1 MERLLQLLKE
11 NARASSEQLA
21 VMLNTTKEEV
31 EKSIADYEKKGVI
44 KGYQA
49 LINWEKA
56 DENRASAL
64 IELKVSPKR
73 DRGFDEIANRIM
85 AFSEVESVSLM
96 SGGFDLA
103 VIVSGKSMQDIAMFV
118 ARRLSPLDGVLATAT
133 HFFLTRYKDG
143 GVSFVDEE
151 TDERR
156 DSWSD

>member
-56 DENRASAL
+56 DENRLLPS
-64 IELKVSPKR
+64 S
-73 DRGFDEIANRIM
+73 
-85 AFSEVESVSLM
+85 S
-96 SGGFDLA
+96 
-103 VIVSGKSMQDIAMFV
+103 
-118 ARRLSPLDGVLATAT
+118 
-133 HFFLTRYKDG
+133 
-143 GVSFVDEE
+143 
-151 TDERR
+151 
-156 DSWSD
+156 

>member
-1 MERLLQLLKE
+1 MDKLLQILKE
-11 NARASSEQLA
+11 NARIPSEQLA
-21 VMLNTTKEEV
+21 AMLDCTKEEV
-31 EKSIADYEKKGVI
+31 EKAIADYEAKGVI

-73 DRGFDEIANRIM
+73 DRGFDEIANRVM

-133 HFFLTRYKDG
+133 HFFLKTYKQQG
-143 GVSFVDEE
+143 FIIQK
-151 TDERR
+151 
-156 DSWSD
+156 DSDNGDRLIYSP

>member
-31 EKSIADYEKKGVI
+31 EKAIADYEKKGVI

-56 DENRASAL
+56 DENHASAL

-133 HFFLTRYKDG
+133 HFFLTRYKEG

>member
-11 NARASSEQLA
+11 NARATSDQLA
-21 VMLNTTKEEV
+21 VMLNTTAEEV
-31 EKSIADYEKKGVI
+31 EKAIADYEARGVI

-56 DENRASAL
+56 DENHATAL

-73 DRGFDEIANRIM
+73 DRGFDEIASRVM

-133 HFFLTRYKDG
+133 HFVLTRYKNG
-143 GVSFVDEE
+143 GVSFVDDE

>member
-118 ARRLSPLDGVLATAT
+118 ARPAVPSGRCAGNGNPLFPNPL
-133 HFFLTRYKDG
+133 
-143 GVSFVDEE
+143 
-151 TDERR
+151 
-156 DSWSD
+156 

>member
-1 MERLLQLLKE
+1 MDKLLQILKE
-11 NARASSEQLA
+11 NARIPSEQLA
-21 VMLNTTKEEV
+21 AMLDCTKEEV
-31 EKSIADYEKKGVI
+31 EKAIADYEAKGVI

-73 DRGFDEIANRIM
+73 DRGFDEIANRVM

-156 DSWSD
+156 GSWSD

>member
-11 NARASSEQLA
+11 NARATSDQLA
-21 VMLNTTKEEV
+21 VMLATTPEEV
-31 EKSIADYEKKGVI
+31 EKAIADYEARGVI

-56 DENRASAL
+56 DENHATAL

-73 DRGFDEIANRIM
+73 DRGFDEIASRIM

-103 VIVSGKSMQDIAMFV
+103 VLVSGKSMQDIAMFV

>member
-31 EKSIADYEKKGVI
+31 EKAIADYEKKGVI

-64 IELKVSPKR
+64 IELRVSPQR
-73 DRGFDEIANRIM
+73 NRGFDEVANRIM

-133 HFFLTRYKDG
+133 HFFLTRYKEG

>member
-31 EKSIADYEKKGVI
+31 EKAIADYEKKGVI

-56 DENRASAL
+56 DENHASAL

-133 HFFLTRYKDG
+133 HFFLTRYKEG
-143 GVSFVDEE
+143 GISFVDEE

>member
-21 VMLNTTKEEV
+21 VMLNATKEEV
-31 EKSIADYEKKGVI
+31 EKAIADYEKKGVI

-56 DENRASAL
+56 DENHASAL

-133 HFFLTRYKDG
+133 HFFLTRYKEG
-143 GVSFVDEE
+143 GISFVDEE

>member
-11 NARASSEQLA
+11 NARATSDQLA
-21 VMLNTTKEEV
+21 VMLNTTPEEV
-31 EKSIADYEKKGVI
+31 EKAIADYEARGVI

-56 DENRASAL
+56 DENHATAL

-73 DRGFDEIANRIM
+73 DRGFDEIASRVM

-133 HFFLTRYKDG
+133 HFVLTRYKNG
-143 GVSFVDEE
+143 GVSFVDDE